1 MNFCLSD
8 LVPPLRWS
16 DTSTITL
23 LTGQPGLPDA
33 WWRSLPMPRVLAAI
47 GPESLGEL
55 LTEIAIEHWPAA
67 AVGDVLPALHMLD
80 PDEADEPHVAIALD
94 RAGSWPGL
102 LALTSRELRD
112 QPFVQA
118 RPVLTA
124 LFSAAL
130 VRLSPSSGAALGEGT
145 ARPLVRESAGE
156 PASLLAEQPVDEPAP
171 LPHSATPRELTPV
184 DSAAENDLQGDPAQK
199 DRTPHGDL
207 ALDED
212 RTPRSD
218 LAPERDHAPHAAL
231 SRDEDRTP
239 RGDRTPEEGPGK
251 DRASEKDRAPRA
263 GLSPDEDRAS
273 GEEHDLAARTDGDT
287 ADDERPEAEVPASH
301 RELASVDGDT
311 ADEEHPEAAQ
321 VPTSHKELASV
332 DGDTADEEHPEAAQ
346 VPTSH
351 KELAS
356 IDGDAPDG
364 TETPEE
370 DLQGD
375 PAQEPRAPR
384 EGRALDEDGAPR
396 PGLASDKDRAPG
408 ADLAPDEGRAP
419 NANLSPDE
427 EQAARADLS
436 PDEDQAPRTDLG
448 SDEEPAPRTDLGSD
462 EGRDSVEGRVSGE
475 RGSREEGV
483 AGHELAPGGADLQDG
498 DTADD
503 ERPEAAEE
511 GGDSGGAE
519 TPEGRR
525 EDEAEEGVAPGFF
538 AVQGSDGRQ
547 EEAGGEPVEAAP
559 GAPEEDSDL
568 PQLIE
573 AAFAHLDDKSWA
585 VAQNR
590 VFTDQ
595 PSAVDQLAKLF
606 AVAPAEITATEDR
619 LRAML
624 DEWLASDEAA
634 PYRAHLEELREKIG
648 PSAPKERLIKA
659 ADWHGKEIKALEVP
673 AWQFVLAT
681 LPDRPL
687 PQRSPASPSA
697 FSAPYGKLPEP
708 PPPAFAP
715 KPAPK
720 PVPKPVQK
728 PAPTGLPPGFMPPD
742 PVPSQ
747 FQAFAPAVPV
757 QSEENGKPY
766 QPLKDVSQTRR
777 CFRQP
782 DGRWWLRVDVTAE
795 QLSGG
800 ECPLPT
806 GFAAYLGLSPGESKA
821 ARSAA
826 GELTMTW
833 HGRPVLESIDRLL
846 ADVGAKEGGHLFL
859 TLSDEGV
866 LRARHLPVAA
876 AGAEK
881 ITKALRLVGYTA
893 PGGTRD
899 QAARVIATRIGM
911 TGPVK
916 LPDLLTRLRERGD
929 RDLLQ
934 LLD

>member
-145 ARPLVRESAGE
+145 ARPLVRESAE
-156 PASLLAEQPVDEPAP
+156 ESASPLAERAHRLTEQPSDEPAP
-171 LPHSATPRELTPV
+171 LPDSATPRELTPV
-184 DSAAENDLQGDPAQK
+184 DGAAETPENDPQGDPAQEDRAPHGDLDLYG
-199 DRTPHGDL
+199 DRTPRSDLAPEEDRAPHGDL

-212 RTPRSD
+212 RTPR
-218 LAPERDHAPHAAL
+218 
-231 SRDEDRTP
+231 
-239 RGDRTPEEGPGK
+239 GDRTPEEDPGK
-251 DRASEKDRAPRA
+251 DRAPEEDRAPRA
-263 GLSPDEDRAS
+263 GLRPDEDRAS
-273 GEEHDLAARTDGDT
+273 GEEHDLADRAGADAARTDGDT
-287 ADDERPEAEVPASH
+287 ADDERPEAEVAASH
-301 RELASVDGDT
+301 R
-311 ADEEHPEAAQ
+311 
-321 VPTSHKELASV
+321 
-332 DGDTADEEHPEAAQ
+332 
-346 VPTSH
+346 
-351 KELAS
+351 ELAS

-375 PAQEPRAPR
+375 PAQEPRAP
-384 EGRALDEDGAPR
+384 G
-396 PGLASDKDRAPG
+396 S
-408 ADLAPDEGRAP
+408 
-419 NANLSPDE
+419 DE
-427 EQAARADLS
+427 EQAAR
-436 PDEDQAPRTDLG
+436 E
-448 SDEEPAPRTDLGSD
+448 DLGSD
-462 EGRDSVEGRVSGE
+462 EGREAG
-475 RGSREEGV
+475 EEGA
-483 AGHELAPGGADLQDG
+483 AGHELAPVDADLQDG

-503 ERPEAAEE
+503 ERPEAAVE
-511 GGDSGGAE
+511 GGAE

-538 AVQGSDGRQ
+538 AVQGSGGRQ

-559 GAPEEDSDL
+559 ADGAPEEASDL

-728 PAPTGLPPGFMPPD
+728 PAPTGLPPGFTPPD

-757 QSEENGKPY
+757 QSEENGAAGKPY